1 MRKNN
6 RPGRRART
14 AFGALGIIGVVAM
27 PGAVDVPGV
36 PDAPS
41 AGLPT
46 LPSAPHLP
54 TAPSLPKPSVPK
66 PTLPKVKTPELP
78 SVVGILD
85 TVLAGATGQSSKPPT
100 AAQFKKMGGSSS
112 KNGKLR
118 RGCHAHSYHYW
129 LKPRT
134 RDWTVEVFLTDRR
147 REHVASD
154 ALMSGADKNS
164 GTKTFRICKDNTV
177 TGTFKIRMRMT
188 YPDGDQNRVGWLQS
202 STFKMTKP

>member
-1 MRKNN
+1 MINDN
-6 RPGRRART
+6 QPGRGPRA
-14 AFGALGIIGVVAM
+14 AFAALGVAGVLAL

-36 PDAPS
+36 PDAPHVD
-41 AGLPT
+41 LPT

-54 TAPSLPKPSVPK
+54 AAPSLPSPTVPK
-66 PTLPKVKTPELP
+66 AKAPDLP

-85 TVLAGATGQSSKPPT
+85 TVLGGVTGQSSKPPT
-100 AAQFKKMGGSSS
+100 AAEFKKMGGSSS

-118 RGCHAHSYHYW
+118 AGCHAHSYHYW

-134 RDWTVEVFLTDRR
+134 RDWTVEVFLTDRTGN
-147 REHVASD
+147 HVASD

-164 GTKTFRICKDNTV
+164 GTKSFRICKDNTV

-188 YPDGDQNRVGWLQS
+188 YPDGDQNRVGWLSS